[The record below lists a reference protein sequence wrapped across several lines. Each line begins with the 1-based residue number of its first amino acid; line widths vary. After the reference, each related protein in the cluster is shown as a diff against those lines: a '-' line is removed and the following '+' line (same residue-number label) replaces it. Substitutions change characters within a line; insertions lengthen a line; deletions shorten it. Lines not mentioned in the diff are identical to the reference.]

1 MSHASD
7 SASAPVLFLNGT
19 SSSGKTTLAKA
30 LQARL
35 PQSWMVV
42 SLDTYLNQLH
52 DDVLTDNRQM
62 CELIPSLLDG
72 FNGSIAAVSRAG
84 VSQIIDHVLQ
94 EPQWL
99 TPCLHALQG
108 IPVIFVKVDCPLDEL
123 KRREAARGDRPPGM
137 AEYQFHRVHQ
147 NKQYDITVNTASM
160 TADECVEAIMNWMQ
174 AGNSPMAFSQM
185 CRVEEI

>member
-1 MSHASD
+1 MLHFSGSVP
-7 SASAPVLFLNGT
+7 APVLFLNGT
-19 SSSGKTTLAKA
+19 SSSGKTTLANS

-35 PQSWMVV
+35 PQPWMVV
-42 SLDTYLNQLH
+42 SLDVYLNQLH
-52 DDVLTDNRQM
+52 DDVLIDNRKM

-84 VSQIIDHVLQ
+84 VPQIIDHVLQ
-94 EPQWL
+94 EPLWL
-99 TPCLHALQG
+99 APCLQALQG

-123 KRREAARGDRPPGM
+123 KRREAARGDRRPGM

-160 TADECVEAIMNWMQ
+160 TTDECVEAIMNWMQ
-174 AGNSPMAFSQM
+174 AERIPTAFAQM
-185 CRVEEI
+185 RQDTEA